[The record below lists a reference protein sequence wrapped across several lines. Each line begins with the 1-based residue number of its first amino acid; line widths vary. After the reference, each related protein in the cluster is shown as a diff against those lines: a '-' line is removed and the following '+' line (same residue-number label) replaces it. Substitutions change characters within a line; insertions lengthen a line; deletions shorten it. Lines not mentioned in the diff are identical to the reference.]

1 MNYAFSKA
9 VGVICLSTA
18 LLSATAIA
26 DTGDDWEFGLSIYG
40 WFPDLSGSTV
50 FPAGSGE
57 DSGFEVPVDSILDT
71 FQFAFLGSF
80 DARKGNVGLFTDAVY
95 MDLGNT
101 NKTINEGT
109 IGGTDIPFDAE
120 VHTGFDM
127 KSLVWTTAGYFRV
140 VDEQE
145 KTFDI
150 LAGVRY
156 TDIEQSLD
164 WSFSGNI
171 DDIPLPGREGD
182 VKISAD
188 YWDAIIG
195 MRGRFALGDGG
206 WYLPY
211 YADVGAGGTDLTWQV
226 AGGIGY
232 SFSWGELAAVWRHL
246 SYDLPSDKPIK
257 DLEMSGP
264 EMGVVFRW

>member
-1 MNYAFSKA
+1 MKQKITNTLAVFS
-9 VGVICLSTA
+9 
-18 LLSATAIA
+18 LSAVLLPNVASA
-26 DTGDDWEFGLSIYG
+26 DNSDDWKVGLSIYG
-40 WFPDLSGSTV
+40 WFPDISGSTV

-57 DSGFEVPVDSILDT
+57 DSGFEVPVDNILDS

-80 DARKGNVGLFTDAVY
+80 DARKGHAGLFTDAVY

-101 NKTINEGT
+101 NKVINEGT
-109 IGGTDIPFDAE
+109 IGGTDIPYDAE
-120 VHTGFDM
+120 AHVGFDM

-140 VDEQE
+140 LEE
-145 KTFDI
+145 EGKTFDM

-156 TDIEQSLD
+156 VDIEQSLD

-171 DDIPLPGREGD
+171 GDIPLPGREGNEK
-182 VKISAD
+182 VSAD

-195 MRGRFALGDGG
+195 MRGRFALGGGG

-211 YADVGAGGTDLTWQV
+211 YADIGAGGSDLTWQV

-232 SFSWGELAAVWRHL
+232 AFDWGELAAVWRIL
-246 SYDLPSDKPIK
+246 SYDLPSGKPIK